1 MPETFAVSE
10 KLSELTLEDLRF
22 FASIYEELS
31 LSSAALRC
39 GISLSRASRILKK
52 LRETFAGSFSD
63 PCRNSLLRNAQ
74 RSSIQ
79 R

>member
-1 MPETFAVSE
+1 MMAS
-10 KLSELTLEDLRF
+10 LITLEDLRF
-22 FASIYEELS
+22 FARIYEELS

-52 LRETFAGSFSD
+52 LRGTFGDRLFCD
-63 PCRNSLLRNAQ
+63 PCRNSSRRNAQ
-74 RSSIQ
+74 HSSIP